1 MIYSIYKQCYTKPS
15 KIIEN
20 KYRRIKKSYT
30 FALGY
35 KNQMILL
42 QI

>member
-1 MIYSIYKQCYTKPS
+1 MYKQCYSKPS
-15 KIIEN
+15 KIIEK

-35 KNQMILL
+35 KNQMIVL

>member
-1 MIYSIYKQCYTKPS
+1 MLQQTLKKNR
-15 KIIEN
+15 KK

-35 KNQMILL
+35 KNQMIVL

>member
-1 MIYSIYKQCYTKPS
+1 MLQQTIKNNRKKSIAVS
-15 KIIEN
+15 
-20 KYRRIKKSYT
+20 KKSYT

-35 KNQMILL
+35 KNQMIVL